1 MIICM
6 FWFELIDH
14 KTFNQK
20 CTSVDLDL
28 SVYFHGDLE
37 VYWEWKVRYI
47 LQEDDFVSSKE
58 CSEDRNEEIEQMV
71 ERINLWIAV
80 LKTQTAS

>member
-1 MIICM
+1 M
-6 FWFELIDH
+6 
-14 KTFNQK
+14 
-20 CTSVDLDL
+20 
-28 SVYFHGDLE
+28 
-37 VYWEWKVRYI
+37 RYI
-47 LQEDDFVSSKE
+47 FQEDDFVSSKE